1 MGALAKDPA
10 QIRPGR
16 PRYRYRPKSSLLT
29 PSEASFYKA
38 LELAVGH
45 RFVVFAKV
53 RMLDL
58 CDALERRTNVV
69 AFNQVVSK
77 HVDFVLC
84 DPESFRPVLI
94 VELDDHWHFRP
105 DRRARDV
112 FVDDVFDTMGV
123 GLLHQLV
130 QRVYDVSWIA
140 RRVDAALR

>member
-1 MGALAKDPA
+1 MGAVAKAP
-10 QIRPGR
+10 QVKPGR
-16 PRYRYRPKSSLLT
+16 TRYRYQPKSSLLT
-29 PSEASFYKA
+29 PSEASFYRA

-58 CDALERRTNVV
+58 CDELEKRTNVV

-105 DRRARDV
+105 DRRARDA
-112 FVDDVFDTMGV
+112 FVDEVFETMGV

-130 QRVYDVSWIA
+130 RRFYDVSWIA
-140 RRVDAALR
+140 RRVDAALL

>member
-29 PSEASFYKA
+29 PSEAAFYRA

-58 CDALERRTNVV
+58 CADLERRTNFV
-69 AFNQVVSK
+69 AFTKVVSK
-77 HVDFVLC
+77 HLDFVLC
-84 DPESFRPVLI
+84 EPDGFRPVLA
-94 VELDDHWHFRP
+94 VELDDRSHLRQE
-105 DRRARDV
+105 RRR
-112 FVDDVFDTMGV
+112 
-123 GLLHQLV
+123 
-130 QRVYDVSWIA
+130 
-140 RRVDAALR
+140 